1 MDRGILETARLR
13 LRTLSV
19 DDAEFI
25 LELLNDP
32 GFLRYIGDKKVR
44 TAADARDYILRGP
57 IDSYARHG
65 FGLYLVELKD
75 SREPIGICGL
85 LKRDWLEDPDIG
97 FAFLARF
104 TSVGFG
110 YESATAVLAFARRT
124 CGLSRVAAITSPD
137 NVASIGLLTRLGFR
151 LERDATSSEGDQVKI
166 FVSA

>member
-57 IDSYARHG
+57 VDSYARHG

-110 YESATAVLAFARRT
+110 YESATAVLAF
-124 CGLSRVAAITSPD
+124 
-137 NVASIGLLTRLGFR
+137 
-151 LERDATSSEGDQVKI
+151 
-166 FVSA
+166 

>member
-1 MDRGILETARLR
+1 MDRGILETTRLR

-25 LELLNDP
+25 RELLNDP
-32 GFLRYIGDKKVR
+32 GFLRHIGDRKVR

-75 SREPIGICGL
+75 SRKPIGICGL

-104 TSVGFG
+104 TSMGFG
-110 YESATAVLAFARRT
+110 YESAAAVLAFGRQT

-137 NVASIGLLTRLGFR
+137 NVASIGLLTRLGFH

-166 FVSA
+166 FVSV